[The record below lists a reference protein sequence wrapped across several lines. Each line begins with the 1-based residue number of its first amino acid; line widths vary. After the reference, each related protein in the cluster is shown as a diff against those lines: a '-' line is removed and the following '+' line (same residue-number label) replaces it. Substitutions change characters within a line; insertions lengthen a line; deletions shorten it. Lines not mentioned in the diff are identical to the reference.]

1 MKLKK
6 HLKKW
11 KILYGFL
18 LFFILLIFSIFAPF
32 MSYEPVSQ
40 STIDQ
45 FSLSRF
51 YHDEEGPDR
60 AMLMET
66 NQSAWDERI
75 RLMNLAEDRIVMST
89 FDMRA
94 EESTKDIAAMLLHK
108 ADEGVKVQIL
118 VDGVSGVVR
127 MEGRELFYAL
137 SSHPNIE
144 IKLYNRLNILQPW
157 KSQGRM
163 HDKYVIVD
171 EKAYILG
178 GRNTFDYFIGEYE
191 TAHRSYDREVL
202 IYNTEGS
209 QGGGRTASSLYQVE
223 DYFQSVWD
231 LEVCTYFHEDA
242 SLAERASVKEQI
254 EMLRDR
260 YETIR
265 SEHPELFESF
275 DYEAA
280 TVPSNHVELVS
291 NPTGIYCKEPVVFY
305 ELTELMKHAR
315 EKVVIHTPYA
325 VCNDYMY
332 ERLKE
337 VTASVPV
344 DLMINSVENGDNFV
358 ASSDYLR
365 HKEDIIDT
373 GVKLYEYDGG
383 MSYHGKSMTIDG
395 ELSII
400 GSYNL
405 DLRSTYVDTE
415 LMLVIQSEALTAQ
428 LNEVMENFEKDCRT
442 VVDADTYI
450 VPDHIQ
456 VAEVPWMK
464 RAAWA
469 VVGFVLQPFRILI

>member
-18 LFFILLIFSIFAPF
+18 LFFILLIFSIFVPF

-171 EKAYILG
+171 ETAYILG

-191 TAHRSYDREVL
+191 TVHRSYDREVL

-209 QGGGRTASSLYQVE
+209 QGGGRTASSLYHGIWMSAHI
-223 DYFQSVWD
+223 FTKMPPLQSS
-231 LEVCTYFHEDA
+231 LRSKNKLKCSMTGMTQSEVN
-242 SLAERASVKEQI
+242 
-254 EMLRDR
+254 
-260 YETIR
+260 IR
-265 SEHPELFESF
+265 SYLSPLIMRRRQCRPIMWNWCQIRQES
-275 DYEAA
+275 
-280 TVPSNHVELVS
+280 TV
-291 NPTGIYCKEPVVFY
+291 
-305 ELTELMKHAR
+305 
-315 EKVVIHTPYA
+315 
-325 VCNDYMY
+325 
-332 ERLKE
+332 
-337 VTASVPV
+337 
-344 DLMINSVENGDNFV
+344 
-358 ASSDYLR
+358 
-365 HKEDIIDT
+365 
-373 GVKLYEYDGG
+373 
-383 MSYHGKSMTIDG
+383 KS
-395 ELSII
+395 
-400 GSYNL
+400 
-405 DLRSTYVDTE
+405 RSFF
-415 LMLVIQSEALTAQ
+415 M
-428 LNEVMENFEKDCRT
+428 N
-442 VVDADTYI
+442 
-450 VPDHIQ
+450 
-456 VAEVPWMK
+456 
-464 RAAWA
+464 
-469 VVGFVLQPFRILI
+469 

>member
-144 IKLYNRLNILQPW
+144 IKLYNRMNILQPW

-171 EKAYILG
+171 ETAYILG

-202 IYNTEGS
+202 IYNTES
-209 QGGGRTASSLYQVE
+209 SPDSVRTESSLYQV
-223 DYFQSVWD
+223 
-231 LEVCTYFHEDA
+231 
-242 SLAERASVKEQI
+242 
-254 EMLRDR
+254 
-260 YETIR
+260 
-265 SEHPELFESF
+265 
-275 DYEAA
+275 
-280 TVPSNHVELVS
+280 
-291 NPTGIYCKEPVVFY
+291 
-305 ELTELMKHAR
+305 
-315 EKVVIHTPYA
+315 
-325 VCNDYMY
+325 
-332 ERLKE
+332 
-337 VTASVPV
+337 
-344 DLMINSVENGDNFV
+344 
-358 ASSDYLR
+358 
-365 HKEDIIDT
+365 
-373 GVKLYEYDGG
+373 
-383 MSYHGKSMTIDG
+383 
-395 ELSII
+395 
-400 GSYNL
+400 
-405 DLRSTYVDTE
+405 
-415 LMLVIQSEALTAQ
+415 
-428 LNEVMENFEKDCRT
+428 
-442 VVDADTYI
+442 
-450 VPDHIQ
+450 
-456 VAEVPWMK
+456 
-464 RAAWA
+464 
-469 VVGFVLQPFRILI
+469 